1 MKVADQSIT
10 VSGPVSVKS
19 DSVQRV
25 ALDLAD
31 KVNYYVDVNTPRD
44 RTYWLTLYSQCL
56 QAVHG
61 RDVKKI
67 LAGE

>member
-1 MKVADQSIT
+1 MSDQSIT

-25 ALDLAD
+25 ALELAD
-31 KVNYYVDVNTPRD
+31 KINFYVDSNTLRD
-44 RTYWLTLYSQCL
+44 RAYWLTLYSQCL
-56 QAVHG
+56 QVVHG
-61 RDVKKI
+61 RDVKKV